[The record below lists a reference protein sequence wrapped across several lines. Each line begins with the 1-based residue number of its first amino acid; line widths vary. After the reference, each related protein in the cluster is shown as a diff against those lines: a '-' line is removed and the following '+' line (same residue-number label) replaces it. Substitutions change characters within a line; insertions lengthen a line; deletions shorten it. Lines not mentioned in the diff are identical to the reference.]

1 MKILT
6 INCML
11 FFLLISI
18 SKSIIDYQDTVEPA
32 QEFRAAWSSPWGG
45 DADLV
50 TFISVEQFK
59 DNMTYILDTLKMYN
73 MNSLI
78 YHVRTHDDALYQSKL
93 NPISPYFKD
102 VDYKKF
108 DPLKW
113 MIDETHKR
121 GIDFHAWMNP
131 YRIKSENK
139 TDIETLLE
147 YYKDYPQNPAS
158 QRECILYGDN
168 TIVMDPGLENVRT
181 FIADTIIEFLE
192 KYDVEAIHF
201 DDYFYCSMG
210 ANGKTSG
217 DFTILDEPDNKTYE
231 KYIDDHP
238 DCPYKKDNAT
248 DKANW
253 RREQVDLLIKLLREK
268 ISEFNNKNGK
278 HVQFGISPT
287 GIYKNGDGIVTY
299 DEKQNAI
306 TTGSETRG
314 QEHYASYLFC
324 DTVKWCNE
332 GWIDYI
338 LPQSYW
344 ARTHP
349 LAQYAKV
356 MGWWDKVLK
365 YKKVNLYSGIG
376 LYMADL
382 SGNTYSW
389 KTDEYE
395 LYKDLKDD
403 AFSEIITGESI
414 YNFHTLRSLRDGLDT
429 KSAKQIENGI
439 KAWTKRVPPA
449 EIKSF
454 GKIMI
459 KNPTNIKL
467 KDNILSFDRV
477 EGAKFYIIYRSEEKI
492 KFTEDEIID
501 IIGNPENKRSIEFP
515 IQQVSNYNYGVKA
528 LSYSNTLST
537 FIPSRPSSSF
547 K

>member
-1 MKILT
+1 
-6 INCML
+6 
-11 FFLLISI
+11 
-18 SKSIIDYQDTVEPA
+18 
-32 QEFRAAWSSPWGG
+32 
-45 DADLV
+45 
-50 TFISVEQFK
+50 
-59 DNMTYILDTLKMYN
+59 
-73 MNSLI
+73 MN
-78 YHVRTHDDALYQSKL
+78 
-93 NPISPYFKD
+93 
-102 VDYKKF
+102 
-108 DPLKW
+108 
-113 MIDETHKR
+113 
-121 GIDFHAWMNP
+121 
-131 YRIKSENK
+131 
-139 TDIETLLE
+139 
-147 YYKDYPQNPAS
+147 
-158 QRECILYGDN
+158 
-168 TIVMDPGLENVRT
+168 PGLENVRT

-201 DDYFYCSMG
+201 DDYFYCDMG
-210 ANGKTSG
+210 ARGKTSG
-217 DFTILDEPDNKTYE
+217 DFTILDEKDQDTYE

-248 DKANW
+248 DKADW
-253 RREQVDLLIKLLREK
+253 RRYQVDLLISLLKER
-268 ISEFNNKNGK
+268 ISDYNQKNNK
-278 HVQFGISPT
+278 HIQLGISPT
-287 GIYKNGDGIVTY
+287 GVYKNGDGIVTY

-306 TTGSETRG
+306 TTGSNTTAG
-314 QEHYASYLFC
+314 QEHFASYLFC
-324 DTVKWCNE
+324 DTLKWCNE
-332 GWIDYI
+332 EWIDYI

-344 ARTHP
+344 ARDHP
-349 LAQYAKV
+349 TAGYLRL
-356 MGWWDKVLK
+356 MDWWDKVLK

-382 SGNTYSW
+382 SVNTYGW
-389 KTDEYE
+389 QKDFQE
-395 LYKDLKDD
+395 LYSQLT
-403 AFSEIITGESI
+403 FISEREIIDGASI